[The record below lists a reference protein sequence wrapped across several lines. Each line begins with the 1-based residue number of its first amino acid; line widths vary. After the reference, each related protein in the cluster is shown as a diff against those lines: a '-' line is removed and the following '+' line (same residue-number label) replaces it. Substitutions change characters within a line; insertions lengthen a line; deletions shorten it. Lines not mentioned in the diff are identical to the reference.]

1 MSFFELRI
9 YEVFEGQ
16 TEKWVKYFNEE
27 IIPFQTQRG
36 MVIHGAFNVVSTDTF
51 SLVQNERV
59 MDTHQ
64 HPNIFTWIRR
74 FEDVTHKEKLYKRV
88 YESKEWLN
96 DYRPKISTMINLDTV
111 IVHNLSA
118 LEMSVMK

>member
-16 TEKWVKYFNEE
+16 MEKWIRYFNEE

-36 MVIHGAFNVVSTDTF
+36 MVIHGAFNVISTDTF
-51 SLVQNERV
+51 SKVNNERV
-59 MDTHQ
+59 MATEQ

-74 FEDVTHKEKLYKRV
+74 FENAAKKEELYKRV
-88 YESKEWLN
+88 YESKEWLD
-96 DYRPKISTMINLDTV
+96 DYKPKISKMINLNTV

-118 LEMSVMK
+118 LDMSVMK